1 MIDLNIKLTTE
12 PVFKYFEEISKI
24 PRCSGNEKAIS
35 DYLVAFAKS
44 KNLEVEQDDAQN
56 VLIKKPATPGYEKTP
71 TVILQGH
78 MDMVCAKKKS
88 VKHDFKK
95 DPIELRVKGDMIY
108 AKDTT
113 LGADDGIAI
122 AYALA
127 LLDLNTIPHPPLKVL
142 MTTEEEVGLRGAAAL
157 DSKYLEGD
165 MLINMDCEEEGILF
179 SSCAGGI
186 RAKHYIL
193 AKWENSEKNRISYLI
208 SIGGLKGGHSG
219 IEIDKGRGN
228 SNKLMGRFLDDLLQE
243 VEYCMSEINGGVKM
257 NAIPQET
264 DVTVLIDPCDENKL
278 AAKVDEWN
286 LIFKNELKASDL
298 GVTLSVKRLDNTTL
312 KVLSRDA
319 MKKVIALLVIM
330 PNGVQTMSKDIE
342 GLVESSTNLGVVTTF
357 ASDKGILFESAIRS
371 NIKSLKYNIL
381 NQARMI
387 ANILDI
393 GFETDSDYPEW
404 EYSPD
409 LELRNIFKRVYRNIY
424 NSEVKVTSVHGGLE
438 CGLFKER
445 NKNLDMVAFGPN
457 MYDVHTPNEHI
468 SISSIERTWEYLL
481 AVLREI
487 RPA

>member
-1 MIDLNIKLTTE
+1 MIDVNVKVSTK
-12 PVFKYFEEISKI
+12 PVFRYFEEISKI

-56 VLIKKPATPGYEKTP
+56 ILIKKPATPGYEKTP

-78 MDMVCAKKKS
+78 MDMVCDKKKS
-88 VKHDFKK
+88 AKHDFKK
-95 DPIELRVKGDMIY
+95 DPIELRVKGDMLY

-113 LGADDGIAI
+113 LGADNGIAI

-127 LLDLNTIPHPPLKVL
+127 LLDSNTIPHPPLKIL
-142 MTTEEEVGLRGAAAL
+142 ITTEEEVGLRGAAAL

-186 RAKHYIL
+186 RAKHYIP
-193 AKWENSEKNRISYLI
+193 AEWENPKKNCISYLI
-208 SIGGLKGGHSG
+208 SIRGLKGGHSG
-219 IEIDKGRGN
+219 VEIDKGRGN
-228 SNKLMGRFLDDLLQE
+228 SNKLMGRFLNDLLQE
-243 VEYCMSEINGGVKM
+243 VEYFISEINGGSKM
-257 NAIPQET
+257 NAIPQEADT
-264 DVTVLIDPCDENKL
+264 TILINSCNESKL
-278 AAKVDEWN
+278 VAKVDEWN
-286 LIFKNELKASDL
+286 SIFKNELKASDP
-298 GVTLSVKRLDNTTL
+298 GVTLSAKRLDNTAL

-319 MKKVIALLVIM
+319 MRKVIALLVIM

-342 GLVESSTNLGVVTTF
+342 GLVESSTNLGVVGTSN
-357 ASDKGILFESAIRS
+357 AGILSESAIRS
-371 NIKSLKYNIL
+371 NVKTLKYNIL
-381 NQARMI
+381 NQVRMI

-393 GFETDSDYPEW
+393 DFETDSDYPEW
-404 EYSPD
+404 EYSPNSK
-409 LELRNIFKRVYRNIY
+409 LRDIFKRVYTDRY
-424 NSEVKVTSVHGGLE
+424 NNKLKVAAIHAGLE
-438 CGLFKER
+438 CGLFKGK

-481 AVLREI
+481 AVLEEI
-487 RPA
+487 KPV

>member
-1 MIDLNIKLTTE
+1 MVDINIKLSTE
-12 PVFKYFEEISKI
+12 PVFRYFEEISKI

-56 VLIKKPATPGYEKTP
+56 ILIKKPATPGYEKTP

-78 MDMVCAKKKS
+78 MDMVCDKKKS
-88 VKHDFKK
+88 AKHDFEK
-95 DPIELRVKGDMIY
+95 DPIELRVKGDMLY

-122 AYALA
+122 AYALT
-127 LLDLNTIPHPPLKVL
+127 LLDSNDIPHPPLKVL

-157 DSKYLEGD
+157 DPKYLEGG
-165 MLINMDCEEEGILF
+165 MLINMDCEEEGVLF

-186 RAKHYIL
+186 KVKHYIP
-193 AKWENSEKNRISYLI
+193 AIWENTEKNYILYLI
-208 SIGGLKGGHSG
+208 SIRGLKGGHSG
-219 IEIDKGRGN
+219 VEIDKGRGN

-243 VEYCMSEINGGVKM
+243 VKYCMSEINGGVKM
-257 NAIPQET
+257 NAIPQEA
-264 DVTVLIDPCDENKL
+264 DVTVLIDLRDENKL

-286 LIFKNELKASDL
+286 SIFKNELKVSDP
-298 GVTLSVKRLDNTTL
+298 GANISARRLDNTDL
-312 KVLSRDA
+312 KVFSRNT
-319 MKKVIALLVIM
+319 MKKVIALLVLI
-330 PNGVQTMSKDIE
+330 PNGVQTMSRDIE
-342 GLVESSTNLGVVTTF
+342 GLVESSTNLGVVNT
-357 ASDKGILFESAIRS
+357 SEKGILFESNIRS

-381 NQARMI
+381 NQAKMI
-387 ANILDI
+387 AGILDI

-409 LELRNIFKRVYRNIY
+409 SKLRSIFKRVYTNMY
-424 NSEVKVTSVHGGLE
+424 NNELKVAAIHAGLE
-438 CGLFKER
+438 CGLFKEK

-487 RPA
+487 KPA

>member
-1 MIDLNIKLTTE
+1 MIDLNIKLSTE
-12 PVFKYFEEISKI
+12 PVFIYFEKISKI

-44 KNLEVEQDDAQN
+44 KNLEVVQDDERN
-56 VLIKKPATPGYEKTP
+56 VLIKKPATTGYEKAP

-78 MDMVCAKKKS
+78 MDMVCDKKKS

-95 DPIELRVKGDMIY
+95 DPIKLRVKGDILY

-127 LLDLNTIPHPPLKVL
+127 LLDSHTIPHPPLKIL
-142 MTTEEEVGLRGAAAL
+142 ITTREEVGLIGASAL
-157 DSKYLEGD
+157 DPKYLEGD

-186 RAKHYIL
+186 RVKHCIP
-193 AKWENSEKNRISYLI
+193 AKWENPEKNCISYLI
-208 SIGGLKGGHSG
+208 SIRGLKGGHSG
-219 IEIDKGRGN
+219 VEIDKGRGN
-228 SNKLMGRFLDDLLQE
+228 SNKLMGRFLNDLLQE
-243 VEYCMSEINGGVKM
+243 VEYYISEIDGGVKM
-257 NAIPQET
+257 NAIPREA
-264 DVTVLIDPCDENKL
+264 DVTILIAPCDEGKL
-278 AAKVDEWN
+278 AAKVDAWN
-286 LIFKNELKASDL
+286 SIFKNELKVSDPQ
-298 GVTLSVKRLDNTTL
+298 VNLSARRLDNTDL
-312 KVLSRDA
+312 KVLSRDT
-319 MKKVIALLVIM
+319 MKKIIALLVLM
-330 PNGVQTMSKDIE
+330 PNGVQTMSRDIE
-342 GLVESSTNLGVVTTF
+342 GLVESSTNLGVVTT
-357 ASDKGILFESAIRS
+357 SDAGILFESNIRS

-381 NQARMI
+381 NQAKMI

-409 LELRNIFKRVYRNIY
+409 SKLRNIFKRVYTNMY
-424 NSEVKVTSVHGGLE
+424 NNELKVAAIHAGLE
-438 CGLFKER
+438 CGLFKEK

-468 SISSIERTWEYLL
+468 SISSIERTWEYLM

-487 RPA
+487 KPA

>member
-1 MIDLNIKLTTE
+1 MIDLNIKLSTE
-12 PVFKYFEEISKI
+12 PVFIYFEEISKI

-44 KNLEVEQDDAQN
+44 KNLEVVQDDERN
-56 VLIKKPATPGYEKTP
+56 VLIKKPATTGYEKAP

-78 MDMVCAKKKS
+78 MDMVCDKKKS

-95 DPIELRVKGDMIY
+95 DPIKLRVKGDILY

-127 LLDLNTIPHPPLKVL
+127 LLDSHTIPHPPLKIL
-142 MTTEEEVGLRGAAAL
+142 ITTREEVGLIGASAL
-157 DSKYLEGD
+157 DPKYLEGD

-186 RAKHYIL
+186 RVKHCIP
-193 AKWENSEKNRISYLI
+193 AKWENPEKNCISYLI
-208 SIGGLKGGHSG
+208 SIRGLKGGHSG
-219 IEIDKGRGN
+219 VEIDKGRGN
-228 SNKLMGRFLDDLLQE
+228 SNKLMGRFLNDLLQE
-243 VEYCMSEINGGVKM
+243 VEYFISEIDGGVKM
-257 NAIPQET
+257 NAIPREA
-264 DVTVLIDPCDENKL
+264 DVTILIAPCDEGKL

-286 LIFKNELKASDL
+286 SIFKNELKVSDPQ
-298 GVTLSVKRLDNTTL
+298 VNLSARRLDNTDL
-312 KVLSRDA
+312 KVLSRDT
-319 MKKVIALLVIM
+319 MKKVIALLVLM
-330 PNGVQTMSKDIE
+330 PNGVQTMSRDIE
-342 GLVESSTNLGVVTTF
+342 GLVESSTNLGVVTT
-357 ASDKGILFESAIRS
+357 SDAGILFESNIRS

-381 NQARMI
+381 NQAKMI

-393 GFETDSDYPEW
+393 GFEADSDYPEW

-409 LELRNIFKRVYRNIY
+409 SKLRNIFKRVYTNMY
-424 NSEVKVTSVHGGLE
+424 NNELKVAAIHAGLE
-438 CGLFKER
+438 CGLFKEK

-468 SISSIERTWEYLL
+468 SISSIERTWEYLM

-487 RPA
+487 KPA

>member
-1 MIDLNIKLTTE
+1 MIGVNVKVSTK
-12 PVFKYFEEISKI
+12 PVFRYFEEISKI
-24 PRCSGNEKAIS
+24 PRGSGNEKAIS

-44 KNLEVEQDDAQN
+44 KNLEVVQDDERN
-56 VLIKKPATPGYEKTP
+56 VLIKKPATTGYEKAP

-78 MDMVCAKKKS
+78 MDMVCDKKKS

-95 DPIELRVKGDMIY
+95 DPIKLRVKGDILY

-127 LLDLNTIPHPPLKVL
+127 LLDSHTIPHPPLKIL
-142 MTTEEEVGLRGAAAL
+142 ITTREEVGLIGASAL
-157 DSKYLEGD
+157 DPKYLEGD

-186 RAKHYIL
+186 RVKHCIP
-193 AKWENSEKNRISYLI
+193 AEWENPGKNCISYLI
-208 SIGGLKGGHSG
+208 SIKGLKGGHSG

-228 SNKLMGRFLDDLLQE
+228 SNKLMGRFLNDLLQE
-243 VEYCMSEINGGVKM
+243 VEYFISEINGGSKM
-257 NAIPQET
+257 NAIPQEADT
-264 DVTVLIDPCDENKL
+264 TVLINPCDKSKL

-286 LIFKNELKASDL
+286 LIFKNELKVSDPQ
-298 GVTLSVKRLDNTTL
+298 VNLSAKRLEKSAL
-312 KVLSRDA
+312 KIFSKDT
-319 MKKVIALLVIM
+319 MKKVIALLVLI

-342 GLVESSTNLGVVTTF
+342 GLVESSTNLGVVTT
-357 ASDKGILFESAIRS
+357 SDAGILFESNIRS

-381 NQARMI
+381 NQAKMI

-409 LELRNIFKRVYRNIY
+409 SKLRNIFKRVYTDMY
-424 NSEVKVTSVHGGLE
+424 NNELKVAAIHAGLE
-438 CGLFKER
+438 CGLFKEK

-468 SISSIERTWEYLL
+468 SISSIERTWEYLM

-487 RPA
+487 KPA

>member
-1 MIDLNIKLTTE
+1 MVDINIKLSTE
-12 PVFKYFEEISKI
+12 PVFRYFEEISKI

-56 VLIKKPATPGYEKTP
+56 VLIKKPATPGHEKTP

-78 MDMVCAKKKS
+78 MDMVCDKKKS

-95 DPIELRVKGDMIY
+95 DPIELRVKGDMLY

-127 LLDLNTIPHPPLKVL
+127 LLDLNTIPHSPLKIL
-142 MTTEEEVGLRGAAAL
+142 ITTEEEVGLIGASAL
-157 DSKYLEGD
+157 DPKYLEGD

-186 RAKHYIL
+186 RVKHCIPT
-193 AKWENSEKNRISYLI
+193 KWENPEKNCISYLI
-208 SIGGLKGGHSG
+208 SIRELKGGHSG
-219 IEIDKGRGN
+219 VEIDKGRGN
-228 SNKLMGRFLDDLLQE
+228 SNKLMGRFLNDLLQE
-243 VEYCMSEINGGVKM
+243 VEYCISEINGGVKM
-257 NAIPQET
+257 NAIPQEA
-264 DVTVLIDPCDENKL
+264 DVTILIDPCDESKL

-286 LIFKNELKASDL
+286 SIFKNELKVSDPQ
-298 GVTLSVKRLDNTTL
+298 VNLSARRLDNTDL
-312 KVLSRDA
+312 KVLSRDT
-319 MKKVIALLVIM
+319 MKKVIALLVLI
-330 PNGVQTMSKDIE
+330 PNGVQTMSRDIE
-342 GLVESSTNLGVVTTF
+342 GLVESSTNLGVVTT
-357 ASDKGILFESAIRS
+357 SDAGILFESNIRS

-381 NQARMI
+381 NQAKMI

-404 EYSPD
+404 EYSPYSK
-409 LELRNIFKRVYRNIY
+409 LRNIFKRVYTNMY
-424 NSEVKVTSVHGGLE
+424 NNELKVAAIHAGLE
-438 CGLFKER
+438 CGLFKEK

-487 RPA
+487 KPA